1 MTDPSLFDEMGDRQC
16 RRCGEIKP
24 LQEFS
29 ASLRANGS
37 VKFGSYCPPCRKAY
51 QHEWYLAHREKCLA
65 AAITRREAE
74 RAKRPPPPPE
84 PRPLREAVGF
94 RRHANP
100 RAQGDAGLGI
110 AIAYFSRI
118 GVRVGIPLTD
128 SQPYDLMIDN
138 GGELSRVQV
147 RTTTCKRGS
156 FYFVSLKTVGANT
169 TGVVTR
175 LFDSSAYEWLFAVC
189 GDATAF
195 LIPTEAIDARH
206 SIQLGRKYEPYRL
219 ED

>member
-1 MTDPSLFDEMGDRQC
+1 VAKSKRW
-16 RRCGEIKP
+16 K
-24 LQEFS
+24 
-29 ASLRANGS
+29 
-37 VKFGSYCPPCRKAY
+37 K
-51 QHEWYLAHREKCLA
+51 KCLA
-65 AAITRREAE
+65 AAAARKQAEEA
-74 RAKRPPPPPE
+74 ARPPKSPPAE

-94 RRHANP
+94 RRHGNS

-110 AIAYFSRI
+110 AIAYLSRI

-128 SQPYDLMIDN
+128 SQPYDLMIEN
-138 GGELSRVQV
+138 GAELSRVQV

-156 FYFVSLKTVGANT
+156 FYFVSLKTIGANST
-169 TGVVTR
+169 EVVTK
-175 LFDSSAYEWLFAVC
+175 LFDRAAYEWLFVVC

-206 SIQLGRKYEPYRL
+206 SIQLGRKYERFRL